1 MSQFTLFTESQD
13 KSSKLQSQVDLLNVD
28 VEKQKLEH
36 EETMHNAQKDLSSTI
51 INLELRQAELTERL
65 KVSTN
70 NNLNM
75 KRFKSKKVIQMCS
88 TFMIMSNVFCLSKH
102 LLT

>member
-1 MSQFTLFTESQD
+1 M
-13 KSSKLQSQVDLLNVD
+13 D

-65 KVSTN
+65 KVCTN
-70 NNLNM
+70 KYLNM
-75 KRFKSKKVIQMCS
+75 KRFKSKEMIQTCS
-88 TFMIMSNVFCLSKH
+88 TYMFNVYEQRFLFI
-102 LLT
+102 

>member
-1 MSQFTLFTESQD
+1 M
-13 KSSKLQSQVDLLNVD
+13 D

-65 KVSTN
+65 KVSTSKY
-70 NNLNM
+70 LNM
-75 KRFKSKKVIQMCS
+75 KRFKSKEIIQMCS
-88 TFMIMSNVFCLSKH
+88 TYMIMSNVFCLSKQSIY
-102 LLT
+102 

>member
-1 MSQFTLFTESQD
+1 
-13 KSSKLQSQVDLLNVD
+13 
-28 VEKQKLEH
+28 
-36 EETMHNAQKDLSSTI
+36 MHNAQKDLSSTI

>member
-1 MSQFTLFTESQD
+1 M
-13 KSSKLQSQVDLLNVD
+13 D

-70 NNLNM
+70 KYLNM
-75 KRFKSKKVIQMCS
+75 KRFKSKEIIQMCS
-88 TFMIMSNVFCLSKH
+88 TYTIMSNVFCLSKQSIY
-102 LLT
+102 

>member
-1 MSQFTLFTESQD
+1 MYQRNILNTSFTESQD

-51 INLELRQAELTERL
+51 VNLELRQAELTERL
-65 KVSTN
+65 KVST
-70 NNLNM
+70 LRDTT
-75 KRFKSKKVIQMCS
+75 KHVI
-88 TFMIMSNVFCLSKH
+88 SN
-102 LLT
+102 